1 MDDFPCTKCGEC
13 CRQIANLTNPSN
25 PNFKSFPTA
34 IQDLISIFPY
44 ESKPDGSCSMLD
56 DNGLCSVYDSRPIIC
71 NIKLAAQ
78 LFNLPILEY
87 YRMNATYCNYLI
99 DKAGL
104 SHDYYVKIEE
114 SSEKINQTYD
124 EGRIGPRKKRKRKTS
139 QKSS

>member
-1 MDDFPCTKCGEC
+1 M
-13 CRQIANLTNPSN
+13 
-25 PNFKSFPTA
+25 
-34 IQDLISIFPY
+34 
-44 ESKPDGSCSMLD
+44 
-56 DNGLCSVYDSRPIIC
+56 C

-87 YRMNATYCNYLI
+87 YRLNATYCNDLI

-104 SHDYYVKIEE
+104 SHDYYVQIEE